1 MEQPSFSF
9 ESLNISNVSFE
20 WQRKHSNILLQNNM
34 QHSHHGDNNINIMNN
49 SFESLPVF
57 SFAKFQLWSL
67 QLSICSFAKLQVW
80 MFCITLVLKVGSNR
94 TVVLNFWSFIRILFS
109 PLPFPRGPF
118 PGKHWWLVLGVGYMQ
133 KTMRWKSKLG
143 YSQFVKRVRRAKL
156 GVAKGKKR
164 TDVCPTCQKFDAHVR
179 LKIENII
186 SETETI
192 LAELCPNYF
201 MYRLVKAPF
210 TEDTFDRACSPD
222 YISDLMA
229 ISFESLELEVLRL
242 KHLGFMLPSWN
253 DYFIF
258 K

>member
-1 MEQPSFSF
+1 
-9 ESLNISNVSFE
+9 
-20 WQRKHSNILLQNNM
+20 
-34 QHSHHGDNNINIMNN
+34 
-49 SFESLPVF
+49 
-57 SFAKFQLWSL
+57 
-67 QLSICSFAKLQVW
+67 

-109 PLPFPRGPF
+109 PLPFPRGAIPREA
-118 PGKHWWLVLGVGYMQ
+118 LVAGSWRRLHAENNAL
-133 KTMRWKSKLG
+133 KTKLG

-242 KHLGFMLPSWN
+242 KHLGLMLPS
-253 DYFIF
+253 
-258 K
+258 